1 MRLIVLAT
9 AALMSGCTA
18 PQPAATTAAIP
29 ELTGR
34 VAGAAQRCVTF
45 EQGES
50 LRVAGPHSLIY
61 GNGRVVYLNTV
72 PSCSTL
78 RSSDILV
85 LEPIGSQYC
94 RGDFVRT
101 RDNVSGLPGAGCQLG
116 DFVPYTRG

>member
-50 LRVAGPHSLIY
+50 LRVAGPHLLIY

>member
-34 VAGAAQRCVTF
+34 IAGAAQSCVPF

>member
-18 PQPAATTAAIP
+18 PQPAATTAIP

-34 VAGAAQRCVTF
+34 IAGAAQRCVTF

>member
-18 PQPAATTAAIP
+18 PQPVATTTAIP

-101 RDNVSGLPGAGCQLG
+101 RDSVSGLPGPGCQLG
-116 DFVPYTRG
+116 DFVPYTKP